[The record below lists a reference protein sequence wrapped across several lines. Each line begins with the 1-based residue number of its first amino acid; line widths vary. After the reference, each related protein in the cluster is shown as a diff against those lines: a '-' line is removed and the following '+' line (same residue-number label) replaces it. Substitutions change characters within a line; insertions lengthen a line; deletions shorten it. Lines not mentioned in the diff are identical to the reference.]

1 MTNTNNTNNNST
13 NFYNHTSVSPNIATS
28 NNTSINNFLSN
39 TKSESNI
46 SSTNM
51 LSFIKYWNRPRTLKA
66 RKSVLDLQANS
77 TTATLA
83 NIAAKASTELHEYK
97 ISHLSDANIL
107 YLGIGGCN
115 SNDLSQFNIC
125 ISDGSNPV
133 HYLFN
138 EIEFPE
144 NLNPKTAGRTKK
156 EKDSILKRRGEN
168 IQNEIIECISEFVK
182 TNNVKIISACLLRP
196 LLESWGALRLPEE
209 LWLKLDIV
217 PYVIESEDDLINY
230 DFGPN
235 NDVPVDANNKI
246 NLVDI
251 SDYEK
256 TVSPETWSVFM
267 NIVERI
273 RDEQD
278 LKVAFFNA
286 TPQGGGV
293 ALMRHAGIRLF
304 RLLGVKCRWFVPFPD
319 NDVFRIT
326 KNNHNILQ
334 GVADPNLR
342 LTEENKKTYTN
353 WIKANVEKYWLNDV
367 FTDTDVIY
375 IDDPQMVG
383 LIPYI
388 KEANPSCKII
398 YRSHIQIRA
407 DLANTKG
414 SPQNGVWSFLWSY
427 IQYADLF
434 VSHPVMSF
442 IPDEV
447 PLEKTVLMPAASD
460 PIDGLNKE
468 LSDDDMDYYLG
479 IFNRIASEQ
488 GTKNVLDPERPN
500 IVQIARFDPAKG
512 IPDVVDSYAILRKK
526 MDAAD
531 YPIEKIPQLV
541 ICGHGAI
548 DDPDAS
554 IIYAQVM
561 DQLKKNKYRDI
572 LSDIIVARLPPSDQ
586 LLNAILRRSYLALQ
600 LSHREGFEVKVTEAL
615 AKGIP
620 VVAARAGGIP
630 LQIKDGKTGFLC
642 EVGDCEAVAQRMFEL
657 FDDQKLHDRMSRDS
671 NRLCTEEFWT
681 LFNYMHWMYMAS
693 ELHENGAIVGNRRWI
708 KEFWADKYNYTQ
720 ITE

>member
-1 MTNTNNTNNNST
+1 
-13 NFYNHTSVSPNIATS
+13 
-28 NNTSINNFLSN
+28 
-39 TKSESNI
+39 
-46 SSTNM
+46 M
-51 LSFIKYWNRPRTLKA
+51 LSFLRGWNRPRTLKA
-66 RKSVLDLQANS
+66 RKSMLDLQANS

-83 NIAAKASTELHEYK
+83 NIAAKASTNLHEYK
-97 ISHLSDANIL
+97 ISSLSDSTAL
-107 YLGIGGCN
+107 YLGIGGAN
-115 SNDLSQFNIC
+115 NKNIAQFNIC
-125 ISDGSNPV
+125 ISDGVNPV
-133 HYLFN
+133 HYLFR
-138 EIEFPE
+138 EIEFPQ
-144 NLNPKTAGRTKK
+144 NQDLSNP
-156 EKDSILKRRGEN
+156 EVLKQRGDN
-168 IQNEIIECISEFVK
+168 IQNEIIECIDEFQK
-182 TNNVKIISACLLRP
+182 ANDIKIIGATLLRP
-196 LLESWGALRLPEE
+196 LLDSWGVTRLPEE
-209 LWLKLDIV
+209 LWSKLDIV
-217 PYVIESEDDLINY
+217 PFVLDNEKDVINY

-235 NDVPVDANNKI
+235 SDVPVDANGKI
-246 NLVDI
+246 NLVNID
-251 SDYEK
+251 DYK
-256 TVSPETWSVFM
+256 GTVSKETWDVLM
-267 NIVERI
+267 KITERL

-278 LKVAFFNA
+278 LKIAFFNA

-342 LTEENKKTYTN
+342 LTEDNKKTYEA

-367 FTDTDVIY
+367 FRECNVIF

-383 LIPYI
+383 LVPYI
-388 KEANPSCKII
+388 KEVNPACKIL

-407 DLANTKG
+407 DLANTPG
-414 SPQNGVWSFLWSY
+414 SPQNGVWSYLWSF
-427 IQYADLF
+427 IQHCDLF
-434 VSHPVMSF
+434 ISHPVLSF

-468 LSDDDMDYYLG
+468 LNDNEMDYYIG
-479 IFNRIASEQ
+479 IFNRICAEQ
-488 GTKNVLDPERPN
+488 GTKNTLDPERPN
-500 IVQIARFDPAKG
+500 IIQIARFDPAKG
-512 IPDVVDSYAILRKK
+512 IPDVIDSYAILRKK
-526 MDAAD
+526 MNDAG
-531 YPIEKIPQLV
+531 YPVEKTPQLV

-561 DQLKKNKYRDI
+561 DQLKDPKYKNVVN
-572 LSDIIVARLPPSDQ
+572 DIIVARLPPSDQ
-586 LLNAILRRSYLALQ
+586 LLDAVLRRSYLALQ

-657 FDDQKLHDRMSRDS
+657 FDNPKLHARMSKDS
-671 NRLCTEEFWT
+671 SRLCTEEFWT
-681 LFNYMHWMYMAS
+681 IFNYMHWMFMAS
-693 ELHENGAIVGNRRWI
+693 EIYEKGALVGNRRWI
-708 KEFWADKYNYTQ
+708 KEFWYEKYNYTPIQ
-720 ITE
+720 E

>member
-1 MTNTNNTNNNST
+1 
-13 NFYNHTSVSPNIATS
+13 
-28 NNTSINNFLSN
+28 
-39 TKSESNI
+39 
-46 SSTNM
+46 M
-51 LSFIKYWNRPRTLKA
+51 LSFLRGWNRPRTLKA
-66 RKSVLDLQANS
+66 RKSMLDLQANS

-83 NIAAKASTELHEYK
+83 NIAAKASVNLHEYK
-97 ISHLSDANIL
+97 ISSLSESTPL

-115 SNDLSQFNIC
+115 NGNVAQFNIC
-125 ISDGSNPV
+125 ISDGTNPV
-133 HYLFN
+133 HYLFR
-138 EIEFPE
+138 EIEFPQNQ
-144 NLNPKTAGRTKK
+144 NLSNP
-156 EKDSILKRRGEN
+156 EVLKQRGDN
-168 IQNEIIECISEFVK
+168 IQNEIIECIDEFQK
-182 TNNVKIISACLLRP
+182 ANDVKIIGATLLKP
-196 LLESWGALRLPEE
+196 LLESWGVSRLPEE
-209 LWLKLDIV
+209 LWCKLDIV
-217 PYVIESEDDLINY
+217 PFVLENEKDVISY

-235 NDVPVDANNKI
+235 SEVPVDANGKI
-246 NLVDI
+246 HLVNID
-251 SDYEK
+251 DYK
-256 TVSPETWSVFM
+256 NTVSEETWNVLM
-267 NIVERI
+267 KMTERL

-278 LKVAFFNA
+278 LKIAFFNA

-342 LTEENKKTYTN
+342 LTEDNKKTYEA

-367 FTDTDVIY
+367 FTDCNVIF

-388 KEANPSCKII
+388 KEVNPKCKIL

-407 DLANTKG
+407 DLANTPG
-414 SPQNGVWSFLWSY
+414 SPQNGVWSYLWSF
-427 IQYADLF
+427 IQHCDLF
-434 VSHPVMSF
+434 ISHPVHAF

-460 PIDGLNKE
+460 PIDGLNKP
-468 LSDDDMDYYLG
+468 LSDDEMDYYLE
-479 IFNRIASEQ
+479 IFNSICSEQ
-488 GTKNVLDPERPN
+488 GTKNTLDPERPN
-500 IVQIARFDPAKG
+500 IIQIARFDPAKG
-512 IPDVVDSYAILRKK
+512 IPDVIDSYAILRKK
-526 MDAAD
+526 MEDAR
-531 YPIEKIPQLV
+531 YSLEMTPQLV

-561 DQLKKNKYRDI
+561 DQLKDPKYKDI
-572 LSDIIVARLPPSDQ
+572 VNDIIVARLPPSDQ
-586 LLNAILRRSYLALQ
+586 LLDAVLRRSYLALQ

-657 FDDQKLHDRMSRDS
+657 FDNPKLHARMSKDS
-671 NRLCTEEFWT
+671 SRLCTEEFWT
-681 LFNYMHWMYMAS
+681 IFNYMHWMFMAS
-693 ELHENGAIVGNRRWI
+693 EIYEKGKIVGNRHWI
-708 KEFWADKYNYTQ
+708 KEFWYEKYNYKPIQ
-720 ITE
+720 E

>member
-1 MTNTNNTNNNST
+1 
-13 NFYNHTSVSPNIATS
+13 
-28 NNTSINNFLSN
+28 
-39 TKSESNI
+39 
-46 SSTNM
+46 M
-51 LSFIKYWNRPRTLKA
+51 LSFIRGWNRPRTLKA
-66 RKSVLDLQANS
+66 RKSMLDLQANS

-83 NIAAKASTELHEYK
+83 NIAAKASTNLHEYK
-97 ISHLSDANIL
+97 IASLSDSTPL
-107 YLGIGGCN
+107 YLGIGGVN
-115 SNDLSQFNIC
+115 RKNIAQFNIC
-125 ISDGSNPV
+125 VSDGTNPV
-133 HYLFN
+133 HYLFR
-138 EIEFPE
+138 EIEFPQNQDLSKPE
-144 NLNPKTAGRTKK
+144 
-156 EKDSILKRRGEN
+156 ILKQRGDN
-168 IQNEIIECISEFVK
+168 IQNEIIECIDEFQK
-182 TNNVKIISACLLRP
+182 ANDVKIIGATLLRP
-196 LLESWGALRLPEE
+196 LLDSWGVTRLPEE
-209 LWLKLDIV
+209 LWSKLDIV
-217 PYVIESEDDLINY
+217 PFVLDSEKDVINY

-235 NDVPVDANNKI
+235 SDVPVDANGKI
-246 NLVDI
+246 HLVNID
-251 SDYEK
+251 DYKK
-256 TVSPETWSVFM
+256 TVSKETWDVLM
-267 NIVERI
+267 KITERL

-278 LKVAFFNA
+278 LKIAFFNA

-342 LTEENKKTYTN
+342 LTEDNKKTYEA

-367 FTDTDVIY
+367 FRECNVIF

-388 KEANPSCKII
+388 KEVNPACKIL

-407 DLANTKG
+407 DLANTPG
-414 SPQNGVWSFLWSY
+414 SPQNGVWSYLWSF
-427 IQYADLF
+427 IQHCDLF
-434 VSHPVMSF
+434 VSHPVLSF

-468 LSDDDMDYYLG
+468 LSDDEMDYYLG
-479 IFNRIASEQ
+479 IFNRICEEQ
-488 GTKNVLDPERPN
+488 GTKNTLDPERPN
-500 IVQIARFDPAKG
+500 VIQIARFDPAKG
-512 IPDVVDSYAILRKK
+512 IPDVIDSYAILRKK
-526 MDAAD
+526 MYDAD
-531 YPIEKIPQLV
+531 YSLEKTPQLV

-561 DQLKKNKYRDI
+561 EQLKDPKYKDI
-572 LSDIIVARLPPSDQ
+572 VDDIIVARLPPSDQ
-586 LLNAILRRSYLALQ
+586 LLDAVLRRSYLALQ

-657 FDDQKLHDRMSRDS
+657 FDNPRLHARMSKDS
-671 NRLCTEEFWT
+671 SRLCTEEFWT
-681 LFNYMHWMYMAS
+681 IFNYMHWMFMAS
-693 ELHENGAIVGNRRWI
+693 EIYEKGALVGNRRWI
-708 KEFWADKYNYTQ
+708 KEFWYEKYNYTPIQ
-720 ITE
+720 E